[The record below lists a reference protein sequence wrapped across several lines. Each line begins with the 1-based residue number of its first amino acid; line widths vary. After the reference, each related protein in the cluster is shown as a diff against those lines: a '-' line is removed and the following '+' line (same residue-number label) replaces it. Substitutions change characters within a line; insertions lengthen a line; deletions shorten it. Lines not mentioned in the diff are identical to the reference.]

1 MRHLIETA
9 LLTHGLSSLS
19 NEYIKKQWPF
29 KEANLAYLENG
40 TVKTGTIEDYLKLR
54 EHPEQIA
61 RIDCTALES
70 AKAQGLSGAFT
81 ASATMAV
88 CRKLDIPVAVTAGMG
103 GIGNVEGEELCPDL
117 PALER
122 IPVILISTGPKDMLD
137 RTATFSWLREHGV
150 SVKGINTSSCTGY
163 VFTGTPLP
171 LEPFDRSLPIAAPLL
186 LINEIPVSDRI
197 TDREILTEAIQAG
210 HQAAAEGKAYHPAAN
225 RRIDERTNGYSS
237 RIQLASLIENARAAQ
252 KLP

>member
-1 MRHLIETA
+1 MKHLIETA

-54 EHPEQIA
+54 EHPERMA
-61 RIDCTALES
+61 RIDCTSLES
-70 AKAQGLSGAFT
+70 AKSQGLSGAFT

-88 CRKLDIPVAVTAGMG
+88 CRELDIPMAVTAGMG
-103 GIGNVEGEELCPDL
+103 GIGDVEGEELCSDL
-117 PALER
+117 PALET
-122 IPVILISTGPKDMLD
+122 IPIILISTCPKDMLD
-137 RTATFSWLREHGV
+137 RAATFSWLRKHGV

-163 VFTGTPLP
+163 VFKGSPLP
-171 LEPFDRSLPIAAPLL
+171 LESFDLSLPVAAPLL

-197 TDREILTEAIQAG
+197 TDREILTKAIQAG
-210 HQAAAEGKAYHPAAN
+210 HQAAAEGRAYHPAAN
-225 RRIDERTNGYSS
+225 RRIDELTNGYSS
-237 RIQLASLIENARAAQ
+237 IIQLASLIENARAAK

>member
-1 MRHLIETA
+1 MKHLIETA

-54 EHPEQIA
+54 EHPERMA
-61 RIDCTALES
+61 RIDCTSLES
-70 AKAQGLSGAFT
+70 AKSQGLSGAFT

-88 CRKLDIPVAVTAGMG
+88 
-103 GIGNVEGEELCPDL
+103 IGDVEGEELCPDL
-117 PALER
+117 PALET

-137 RTATFSWLREHGV
+137 RAATFSWLRKHGV

-163 VFTGTPLP
+163 VFKGSPLP
-171 LEPFDRSLPIAAPLL
+171 LESFDLSLPVAAPLL

-197 TDREILTEAIQAG
+197 TDREILTKAIQAG
-210 HQAAAEGKAYHPAAN
+210 HQAAAEGRAYHPAAN
-225 RRIDERTNGYSS
+225 RRIDELTNGYSS
-237 RIQLASLIENARAAQ
+237 IIQLASLIENARAAK